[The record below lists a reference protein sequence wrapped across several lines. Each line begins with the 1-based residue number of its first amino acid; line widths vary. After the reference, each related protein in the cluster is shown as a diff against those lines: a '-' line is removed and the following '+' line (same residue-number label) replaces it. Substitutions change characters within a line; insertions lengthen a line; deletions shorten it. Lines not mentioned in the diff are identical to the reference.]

1 MRDERAERAR
11 EIARRGER
19 ATTFPCAEMARPML
33 LLLLLAAV
41 SLASSLRLHGGCGVP
56 TLRPARTR
64 IELLAKKKKGGKA
77 KGKKQQQS
85 GFAWASNF
93 ELKPTE
99 SAALR
104 ELAELTVTTY
114 RTRTGKTLHTSL
126 DKSGVD
132 VPKALWS
139 APLCVMVLRASED
152 GSGSVV
158 TYANPAAVEAHG
170 LNVGD
175 GYKSLIEAP
184 TPLVATLN
192 SGKYD
197 SGYDKKLAT
206 AAGDAKFTV
215 RDAERWALEKMA
227 VVDGK
232 LANEPIGLA
241 IAWERWELEDG
252 TTCLPGG
259 ERIAPTMD
267 PADVQAA
274 IDAQAAR
281 VRSLKEEDGLTN
293 EDAEVKDA
301 VSELLRLK
309 ALLTPD
315 E

>member
-1 MRDERAERAR
+1 M
-11 EIARRGER
+11 IARRGER
-19 ATTFPCAEMARPML
+19 ATTLPCAEMARPML

-227 VVDGK
+227 VIDGK

>member
-1 MRDERAERAR
+1 
-11 EIARRGER
+11 
-19 ATTFPCAEMARPML
+19 ML

-293 EDAEVKDA
+293 ADAEVKEA

-309 ALLTPD
+309 ALLPPD